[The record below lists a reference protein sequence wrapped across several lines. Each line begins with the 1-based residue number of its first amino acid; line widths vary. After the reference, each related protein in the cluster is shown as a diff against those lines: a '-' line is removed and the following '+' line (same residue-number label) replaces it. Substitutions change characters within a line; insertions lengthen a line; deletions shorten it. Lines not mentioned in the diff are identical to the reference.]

1 MDKKL
6 EKYLKPNLKEARM
19 RKSDIEYKE
28 FILDEKYKSLG
39 EGKKYRIQTYGC
51 QANEADSEI
60 VAGILEKIGFTLAE
74 DEVDADLILLNT
86 CAIRENAENRIWG
99 ELGRLKIYKKD
110 KPNLVLG
117 VFGCMPQ
124 EERVVEK
131 ILDEYPYVSL
141 VYGTHNF
148 YKLPEYIYRLS
159 EGEKRVIEA
168 YSYEGSIIENLPKKR
183 EQTHKA
189 WVHITHGCDEFC
201 TYCIVPYTRG
211 KERSRLKDDII
222 AEVKHLVERGYKEV
236 TLLGQNV
243 NAYGKDLKGDYTFSD
258 LLLDLDKTGIERIRF
273 TTSHPRDFDDKTIE
287 VFRTAKHV
295 MPYVHLPLQS
305 GSNKV
310 LKKMNRGYTKE
321 RYLEVIRK
329 LKDARSDISITTDII
344 VAFPTETE
352 EDFLE
357 TLEIVNEVGF
367 EGAYTF
373 IFSPREGTPAFSYEN
388 NITEKEAK
396 NRLKR
401 LNDLVNKGYLEGSKK
416 FQDKTVKVL
425 VDGFSKKKDGVLSG
439 YSEHNKLVNFK
450 GDESLIGKIVNV
462 KITKPMT
469 WFLIGEYVK

>member
-159 EGEKRVIEA
+159 EGEKRVIE
-168 YSYEGSIIENLPKKR
+168 
-183 EQTHKA
+183 
-189 WVHITHGCDEFC
+189 
-201 TYCIVPYTRG
+201 
-211 KERSRLKDDII
+211 
-222 AEVKHLVERGYKEV
+222 
-236 TLLGQNV
+236 
-243 NAYGKDLKGDYTFSD
+243 
-258 LLLDLDKTGIERIRF
+258 
-273 TTSHPRDFDDKTIE
+273 
-287 VFRTAKHV
+287 
-295 MPYVHLPLQS
+295 
-305 GSNKV
+305 
-310 LKKMNRGYTKE
+310 
-321 RYLEVIRK
+321 VIRTK
-329 LKDARSDISITTDII
+329 VQSLKT
-344 VAFPTETE
+344 
-352 EDFLE
+352 
-357 TLEIVNEVGF
+357 
-367 EGAYTF
+367 YQ
-373 IFSPREGTPAFSYEN
+373 
-388 NITEKEAK
+388 K
-396 NRLKR
+396 NA
-401 LNDLVNKGYLEGSKK
+401 
-416 FQDKTVKVL
+416 
-425 VDGFSKKKDGVLSG
+425 
-439 YSEHNKLVNFK
+439 NKLTKRGFISRTDVMSFAH
-450 GDESLIGKIVNV
+450 IVL
-462 KITKPMT
+462 
-469 WFLIGEYVK
+469 FLIQEEKKGQD

>member
-159 EGEKRVIEA
+159 EGEKRVIEV

-287 VFRTAKHV
+287 VFRTSKHV

>member
-159 EGEKRVIEA
+159 EGEKRVIEV

-222 AEVKHLVERGYKEV
+222 AEVKRLVERGYKEV

-243 NAYGKDLKGDYTFSD
+243 NAYGKDLEGDYTFSD

-287 VFRTAKHV
+287 VFRTSKHV

-344 VAFPTETE
+344 VAFPTEAE

-373 IFSPREGTPAFSYEN
+373 VFSPREGTPAFSYEN

>member
-222 AEVKHLVERGYKEV
+222 AEVKRLVERGYKEV

-258 LLLDLDKTGIERIRF
+258 LLLDLD
-273 TTSHPRDFDDKTIE
+273 
-287 VFRTAKHV
+287 
-295 MPYVHLPLQS
+295 
-305 GSNKV
+305 
-310 LKKMNRGYTKE
+310 
-321 RYLEVIRK
+321 
-329 LKDARSDISITTDII
+329 
-344 VAFPTETE
+344 
-352 EDFLE
+352 
-357 TLEIVNEVGF
+357 
-367 EGAYTF
+367 
-373 IFSPREGTPAFSYEN
+373 
-388 NITEKEAK
+388 
-396 NRLKR
+396 
-401 LNDLVNKGYLEGSKK
+401 
-416 FQDKTVKVL
+416 
-425 VDGFSKKKDGVLSG
+425 
-439 YSEHNKLVNFK
+439 
-450 GDESLIGKIVNV
+450 
-462 KITKPMT
+462 
-469 WFLIGEYVK
+469 